1 MSKFL
6 LLTLTFFCFG
16 QAKLIAQTAD
26 LKPAEEKVM
35 KFIKWQSA
43 IMTAILK
50 TKDEDSLEALS
61 TVLTDA
67 SGQMAAITDQL
78 SKLELTEPQ
87 ARRLDTI
94 ASTSQYNSFGPL
106 VIFDAISVTPLE
118 MQPKIRK
125 LLKESSEK
133 FDEIHK
139 SFNKTLKQNNSISGS
154 KSFGWSHNAKTFE
167 DFFYTEI
174 ISVHKDV
181 KVEAEPA
188 HAILFK
194 ITAGSPSLPTT
205 KELFS
210 HIIAWKGEL
219 PSEEKFEEWITYNT
233 EKRIVTFTSP
243 EESIS
248 YSLPNKIELKT
259 NPEVEKANP

>member
-125 LLKESSEK
+125 L
-133 FDEIHK
+133 
-139 SFNKTLKQNNSISGS
+139 FNIRFQVIWL
-154 KSFGWSHNAKTFE
+154 
-167 DFFYTEI
+167 
-174 ISVHKDV
+174 
-181 KVEAEPA
+181 EPQRKN
-188 HAILFK
+188 I
-194 ITAGSPSLPTT
+194 
-205 KELFS
+205 
-210 HIIAWKGEL
+210 
-219 PSEEKFEEWITYNT
+219 
-233 EKRIVTFTSP
+233 
-243 EESIS
+243 
-248 YSLPNKIELKT
+248 
-259 NPEVEKANP
+259 